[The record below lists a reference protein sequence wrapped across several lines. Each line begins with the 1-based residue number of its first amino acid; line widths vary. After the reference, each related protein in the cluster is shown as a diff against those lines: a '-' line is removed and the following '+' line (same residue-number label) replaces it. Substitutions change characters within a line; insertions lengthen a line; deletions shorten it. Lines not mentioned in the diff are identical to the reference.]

1 MEYVIAGPK
10 DATRVYWATVTYP
23 NVDTMTSEIEHSN
36 QPIGIRAASSVFDS
50 RTLTDIYDEIS
61 DLYRSDRRPWVIGFS
76 GGKDSTVALQLV
88 WEALGRLSEAERTK
102 PVHVISS
109 DTLVES
115 PVITAYIGGI
125 LTKINS
131 AAKQQT
137 MPIKADVVLPL
148 LGDTFWVNMI
158 GRGYPAPYR
167 RFRWCTDRLKIQ
179 PANRFIEEKVSRYG
193 EVVLVLGVRRAE
205 SATRAQVMSLHRK
218 PGELVSRHSSLRSA
232 WVYAPIERF
241 TTDDVWSYLLSVKS
255 PWGADN
261 RQLLTMYRNA
271 QAGECPLVVD
281 TTTPSCGNSR
291 FGCWTCTVVER
302 DRSMEALIDSGE
314 DWMEPLLELRDWLS
328 RTGKPESKHEFREV
342 RRRNGQ
348 IQLWGENEDKIVWGP
363 YKLEVRRDILR
374 HVLTTQEKVRRTGP
388 DPDIELISQDELH
401 EIRRIWRVEEGDWE
415 DSIPRIYREV
425 TGRDLEW
432 VEEDAPTSSELD
444 EQVLIEVCKDHGVA
458 PGLMRELMDL
468 QRKLQGLG
476 RRHGVQSEIEK
487 ILKKDW
493 RDPEQ
498 VLAEIGWKPG
508 DVSDDR
514 SSEHLLDED

>member
-1 MEYVIAGPK
+1 MNSKHEPS
-10 DATRVYWATVTYP
+10 T
-23 NVDTMTSEIEHSN
+23 
-36 QPIGIRAASSVFDS
+36 QQIGVRAATSAFES
-50 RTLTDIYDEIS
+50 RTISEIYDEIS
-61 DLYRSDRRPWVIGFS
+61 GLYKADRRPWVIGFS

-88 WEALGRLSEAERTK
+88 WEALAQLPQSERKKA
-102 PVHVISS
+102 VHVISS

-125 LTKINS
+125 LTKINT
-131 AAKQQT
+131 AAKQRS
-137 MPIKADVVLPL
+137 MPFTAEVVLPRL
-148 LGDTFWVNMI
+148 ADTFWVNMI

-179 PANRFIEEKVSRYG
+179 PANRFIEEKVDHYG
-193 EVVLVLGVRRAE
+193 EVVLVLGSRRSE

-218 PGELVSRHSSLRSA
+218 PGSLVSRHSSLRSA
-232 WVYAPIERF
+232 WVYAPIEHF

-314 DWMEPLLELRDWLS
+314 NWMEPLLELRDWLA
-328 RTGKPESKHEFREV
+328 RTGEPESKHEFREV

-348 IQLWGENEDKIVWGP
+348 IQQWGENEDKIVWGP

-374 HVLTTQEKVRRTGP
+374 HVLEAQEKVRQTGP
-388 DPDIELISQDELH
+388 DPNIELIGQDQLH

-415 DSIPRIYREV
+415 DSIPRIHREV

-432 VEEDAPTSSELD
+432 VEEDASTSSELD
-444 EQVLIEVCKDHGVA
+444 ERVLVEVCEDHGVA
-458 PGLMRELMDL
+458 AGLMRELMDL
-468 QRKLQGLG
+468 QRRLQGLG
-476 RRHGVQSEIEK
+476 RRHGVQNEIER

-493 RDPEQ
+493 RDPER
-498 VLAEIGWKPG
+498 VLAEIGWTPG
-508 DVSDDR
+508 DDGNDGIDKLNPDDP
-514 SSEHLLDED
+514 